1 MEKWRRNSKLENEWE
16 LIFPHSRSGSFDA
29 CILGNPKVF
38 HGCWRYDDNC
48 CRDIRYCG
56 NNAFI
61 RGLAGLL
68 SAAAASVKR
77 NTTHGLYIS
86 LCGSYTKYSPQ
97 VYFNRCCIY
106 LIMLTIMLIA
116 DGSTRIMSY
125 GNQMTRG
132 SSVYDFT
139 VTGNEATVENTFRV
153 SKCSPMWLI

>member
-1 MEKWRRNSKLENEWE
+1 ML
-16 LIFPHSRSGSFDA
+16 
-29 CILGNPKVF
+29 
-38 HGCWRYDDNC
+38 
-48 CRDIRYCG
+48 RDIRYCG

-77 NTTHGLYIS
+77 NTTHGLYIFT
-86 LCGSYTKYSPQ
+86 LRQLHENIVHKYISIG
-97 VYFNRCCIY
+97 VASI

-132 SSVYDFT
+132 SSVYDLPH
-139 VTGNEATVENTFRV
+139 GNEATVEKYLRV
-153 SKCSPMWLI
+153 SKCSLCG

>member
-1 MEKWRRNSKLENEWE
+1 MENYSTKKSTNPLWRNGEETASWKNEWE

-48 CRDIRYCG
+48 CVILG
-56 NNAFI
+56 IVGTMLFI

-77 NTTHGLYIS
+77 NTTHGLYIFT
-86 LCGSYTKYSPQ
+86 LRQLHENIVHKYISIG
-97 VYFNRCCIY
+97 VASI

-139 VTGNEATVENTFRV
+139 VTGN
-153 SKCSPMWLI
+153 

>member
-1 MEKWRRNSKLENEWE
+1 MAYDEILKYFMVAGGMM
-16 LIFPHSRSGSFDA
+16 IIVA
-29 CILGNPKVF
+29 VILGIV
-38 HGCWRYDDNC
+38 GTML
-48 CRDIRYCG
+48 
-56 NNAFI
+56 FI

-77 NTTHGLYIS
+77 NTTHGLYIFT
-86 LCGSYTKYSPQ
+86 LRQLHENIVHKYISIG
-97 VYFNRCCIY
+97 VASI

-139 VTGNEATVENTFRV
+139 VTGNEATVEKYLV
-153 SKCSPMWLI
+153 L